1 MVLFLEQAVAGL
13 HGVEAAGG
21 YLGAGEGSVVGDNK
35 KTVVVWG
42 PSTEPQPL
50 IPNDKEIGQDIQY
63 PAEKRGM
70 NKKLNDLLI
79 LIRGAGEMATGVAHR
94 LASCRFKVCMTET
107 SNPQAVRREVAFS
120 EAVFDLEKEVEG
132 VIAKRVKSQDEIP
145 EVWRESKIPILI
157 DPQASVK
164 KFLNPDV
171 LIDATLAKKNLG
183 TKITDALLVVGLGP
197 GFSTGKDVHLVIETN
212 RGHNLGRIIS
222 NGEAEPNTGIPG
234 PIAGYAEERVIR
246 APEDGKFKA
255 LKTIG
260 GQVEANEKVGMIGK
274 VEVQSR
280 IAGVIRGLLRDG
292 TEVWKGMKLGDV
304 DPRGIEAHCYTI
316 SDKAR
321 TISGG
326 VLQAILEHFN
336 G

>member
-1 MVLFLEQAVAGL
+1 MRV
-13 HGVEAAGG
+13 
-21 YLGAGEGSVVGDNK
+21 
-35 KTVVVWG
+35 
-42 PSTEPQPL
+42 
-50 IPNDKEIGQDIQY
+50 
-63 PAEKRGM
+63 M
-70 NKKLNDLLI
+70 NKKLNDLVI

-94 LASCRFKVCMTET
+94 VASCHFKVYMTEI

-120 EAVFDLEKEVEG
+120 EAIFDSEKEVEG
-132 VIAKRVKSQDEIP
+132 ITAKRVESADHIS
-145 EVWRESKIPILI
+145 EVWRDGKIPILI
-157 DPQASVK
+157 DPDAKVK
-164 KFLNPDV
+164 DFLIPDV
-171 LIDATLAKKNLG
+171 VIDATLVKKNLG
-183 TKITDALLVVGLGP
+183 TKITDALLVIGLGP
-197 GFSTGKDVHLVIETN
+197 GFYAGKDVHLVIETN

-234 PIAGYAEERVIR
+234 SIAGYTEERVIR
-246 APEDGKFKA
+246 APKDGSFNA
-255 LKTIG
+255 LKKIG
-260 GQVEANEKVGMIGK
+260 DGVRANEKVGMIGN
-274 VEVQSR
+274 VEVRSR

-304 DPRGIEAHCYTI
+304 DPRGIKAHCYTI

>member
-1 MVLFLEQAVAGL
+1 
-13 HGVEAAGG
+13 
-21 YLGAGEGSVVGDNK
+21 
-35 KTVVVWG
+35 
-42 PSTEPQPL
+42 
-50 IPNDKEIGQDIQY
+50 
-63 PAEKRGM
+63 M

-94 LASCRFKVCMTET
+94 LASCRFKVCMTEV

-120 EAVFDLEKEVEG
+120 EALFDLEKEVEG
-132 VIAKRVKSQDEIP
+132 ITAKLVESPNHIQK
-145 EVWRESKIPILI
+145 VWEEGKIPILI

-164 KFLNPDV
+164 KFLKPDV
-171 LIDATLAKKNLG
+171 VIDATLAKKNLG
-183 TKITDALLVVGLGP
+183 TEITDALLVVGLGP
-197 GFSTGKDVHLVIETN
+197 GFSAGKDVHLVIETN

-234 PIAGYAEERVIR
+234 SIAGYTEERVIR
-246 APEDGKFKA
+246 APRNGRFIA
-255 LKTIG
+255 LKKIG
-260 GQVEANEKVGMIGK
+260 EGVKANEKVGMIGNA
-274 VEVQSR
+274 VVQSR

-292 TEVWKGMKLGDV
+292 TEVWNGMKLGDV
-304 DPRGIEAHCYTI
+304 DPRGNKAHCYTI

-326 VLQAILEHFN
+326 VLQTILEYFN

>member
-1 MVLFLEQAVAGL
+1 
-13 HGVEAAGG
+13 
-21 YLGAGEGSVVGDNK
+21 
-35 KTVVVWG
+35 
-42 PSTEPQPL
+42 
-50 IPNDKEIGQDIQY
+50 
-63 PAEKRGM
+63 M
-70 NKKLNDLLI
+70 NKRLNDLVI

-120 EAVFDLEKEVEG
+120 EAIFDSEKEVEG
-132 VIAKRVKSQDEIP
+132 ITAKRIDSPDCIS
-145 EVWRESKIPILI
+145 EVWGEGKIPILI
-157 DPQASVK
+157 DPEAKVK
-164 KFLNPDV
+164 DLLKPDV

-183 TKITDALLVVGLGP
+183 TKITDAPLVIGLGP
-197 GFSTGKDVHLVIETN
+197 GFSAGKDVHWVIETN
-212 RGHNLGRIIS
+212 RGHDLGRIIS

-234 PIAGYAEERVIR
+234 SIAGYTEERVIR
-246 APEDGKFKA
+246 APKEGKFKS
-255 LKTIG
+255 LKFIG
-260 GQVEANEKVGMIGK
+260 DDVKANESVGMAGNA
-274 VEVQSR
+274 VVRSR

-304 DPRGIEAHCYTI
+304 DPRGTKAHCYSI

-326 VLQAILEHFN
+326 VLQAIMEHFN